1 MRGGIEKMKCPGQDT
16 MFWKPDDVFEI
27 ECPKCGYHVE
37 FFKYDVKR
45 RCRCGHEMVNPKID
59 FGCAEWCSYGDKC
72 IEGLP
77 EEMKAKQ
84 KEELN
89 HRLRERIFQEIKK
102 YFSNDVES
110 VNHALKVAQY
120 AEEIL
125 KIEGGHPLIVLGA
138 AYLHHIGIKEA
149 LEKYGSASPEDQE
162 RKGSAVARDILKKLN
177 VQREIVDEIC
187 DIIGH
192 RSHPREKETL
202 HFQIFYEAYWLA
214 NMEEKG
220 VLQDREKAEEIIGEV
235 FKTVTGKN
243 LAKAL
248 YNRSGDFEKDH
259 RSQLQGGEVYLR
271 NNG

>member
-1 MRGGIEKMKCPGQDT
+1 MEKMKCPGQDT

-45 RCRCGHEMVNPKID
+45 KCRCGHEMVNPKID

-77 EEMKAKQ
+77 EEMRVKQ

-89 HRLRERIFQEIKK
+89 HRLRERIFQEIKR
-102 YFSNDVES
+102 YFSNDAKS
-110 VNHALKVAQY
+110 VNHALKVAKY

-125 KIEGGHPLIVLGA
+125 KIEGGHPLVVFGA
-138 AYLHHIGIKEA
+138 AYLHHIGMKEVE
-149 LEKYGSASPEDQE
+149 EKYERASLEDQE
-162 RKGSAVARDILKKLN
+162 REGSAIARDILKKLN

-187 DIIGH
+187 DMIGH
-192 RSHPREKETL
+192 YHRPREKETL
-202 HFQIFYEAYWLA
+202 HFQIFYEADWLA

-220 VLQDREKAEEIIGEV
+220 AFQDREKVEEIIGRV
-235 FKTVTGKN
+235 FKTVTGKK
-243 LAKAL
+243 LAKEL
-248 YNRSGDFEKDH
+248 YNRSGCIEEDH
-259 RSQLQGGEVYLR
+259 RFMLQDGELQLR